1 MGRKQKILLLNP
13 PGTKN
18 YLRDYYCSSVS
29 KSGYYWHPFDIA
41 YPTGWLNPYFEQ
53 KVIDAIVTHKS
64 PADTEKEVL
73 EYKPDILIFVIS
85 SPSYDEDTAFL
96 TNLKEKLPKT
106 KFVGCG
112 DVYREVRE
120 KAFALHPFLDATYQ
134 DFSTPDLLTYL
145 RGAHGKSIEN
155 VIYKTK
161 EGKVIAGAEKHG
173 YGGFDMPVP
182 RWDLFPL
189 HQYRFP
195 FSRRGACATMLTD
208 FGCPF
213 TCTFCPMSTVGF
225 KLRNIDTVMKEIRF
239 LVHQGIH
246 EFHFRDQTFGVNKP
260 RTYQLLDRIIKDK
273 LDLSWTVFTRVDVV
287 DEPLLRKM
295 KEAGCHTLMFGIE
308 SANEEMLIAYKKNTR
323 IKQMTTAIDLAKK
336 VGLRVVGTFVLGLPG
351 ESRESVENTIQFS
364 TRIGL
369 DYASF
374 NIATP
379 RFGSTFRKDMLHKG
393 LVDEKKLNVSSMAK
407 PVWKEKGAEITNEEI
422 YELQRKANRAFYLR
436 PGWIIK
442 RLISVKTPYELKEH
456 LREGAQ
462 VLINLT
468 H

>member
-1 MGRKQKILLLNP
+1 MGRKPRVLLLNP

-29 KSGYYWHPFDIA
+29 KSGYYWHPFDLA
-41 YPTGWLNPYFEQ
+41 YQTGWLDPHFELN
-53 KVIDAIVTHKS
+53 VIDAIVTHKS
-64 PADTEKEVL
+64 PEETQRDILA
-73 EYKPDILIFVIS
+73 YKPDILIFVIS
-85 SPSYDEDTAFL
+85 SPSYEEDTTFL
-96 TNLKEKLPKT
+96 TELKKQLPKT

-112 DVYREVRE
+112 DIYREIRE

-134 DFSTPDLLTYL
+134 DFSTPDLLNYL
-145 RGAHGKSIEN
+145 KGPRGKALEN

-161 EGKVIAGAEKHG
+161 EGKIVAGAEKHG
-173 YGGFDMPVP
+173 YGAFGMPVP

-225 KLRNIDTVMKEIRF
+225 KLRDIPTVLKEIKL
-239 LVHQGIH
+239 LVKQGIH

-260 RTYQLLDRIIKDK
+260 RTYQLLDKIIQDQ

-287 DEPLLRKM
+287 NDELLIKM
-295 KEAGCHTLMFGIE
+295 KQAGCHTLMFGIE

-323 IKQMTTAIDLAKK
+323 IQQMTDAIQLAKK
-336 VGLRVVGTFVLGLPG
+336 HSFRVVGTFVLGLPG
-351 ESRESVENTIQFS
+351 ESRESVENTIKFS

-369 DYASF
+369 NYASF

-379 RFGSTFRKDMLHKG
+379 RFGSTFRKDMLAKG
-393 LVDEKKLNVSSMAK
+393 IVDADKYKVSSMAK
-407 PVWKEKGAEITNEEI
+407 PVWKEKGTELTNEEI
-422 YELQRKANRAFYLR
+422 YALQRKANRAFYLR
-436 PGWIIK
+436 PSWII
-442 RLISVKTPYELKEH
+442 RTFLSVKTAYELKEH

-462 VLINLT
+462 VLTQLT